1 MYFQYIRVDQSCFM
15 KFKKLTTFISAIVFI
30 QIQIMAQYSAPEMTS
45 LINQQ
50 FQFAAKQLKVLEQHV
65 PDTVMPKTLN
75 KNTGAVEVSNTTWW
89 CSGFFPASLLYV
101 YEHTNDQEILR
112 IAKKRLALQEPM
124 KHYTGNH
131 DLGFMMFNPF
141 GNAYR
146 LFKDPKDKATIDTAA
161 MSLITRYRPQ
171 IKSIQSWNKNKNF
184 NCPVI
189 IDNMMNL
196 ELLMWVSQN
205 GGDPKFKEIALNHA
219 NSTIA
224 NHYRADYSAFH
235 VLDYDLETG
244 KLIAGK
250 NHQGYNDASAWSRG
264 QAWGFYGFVMM
275 YRFTKDQRYLDHA
288 RNIAKFLLN
297 HPNMP
302 KDYILY
308 WDFNAPDIP
317 NDLRDASAAAIFAS
331 GLLELAQFTKSDESK
346 NYINISASI
355 IKTLSSPAYC
365 ASVGENGGF
374 LLKHSVGH
382 LPGNSEVDVPLT
394 YADYY
399 YLEAM
404 HRFNNWVLKK

>member
-1 MYFQYIRVDQSCFM
+1 
-15 KFKKLTTFISAIVFI
+15 
-30 QIQIMAQYSAPEMTS
+30 
-45 LINQQ
+45 
-50 FQFAAKQLKVLEQHV
+50 
-65 PDTVMPKTLN
+65 
-75 KNTGAVEVSNTTWW
+75 
-89 CSGFFPASLLYV
+89 
-101 YEHTNDQEILR
+101 
-112 IAKKRLALQEPM
+112 M

-205 GGDPKFKEIALNHA
+205 GGDPKFREIAINHA
-219 NSTIA
+219 NSTIT
-224 NHYRADYSAFH
+224 NHYRSDYSAFH

-275 YRFTKDQRYLDHA
+275 YRFTKDQRYLEHA

-308 WDFNAPDIP
+308 WDFNVPEIP
-317 NDLRDASAAAIFAS
+317 NTLRDASAAAILAS
-331 GLLELAQFTKSDESK
+331 GLLELSQFTKGAESK

-355 IKTLSSPAYC
+355 IKTLSSTSYC
-365 ASVGENGGF
+365 ATVGDNGGF

-404 HRFNNWVLKK
+404 HRFKNWILKK

>member
-1 MYFQYIRVDQSCFM
+1 MKKIAAYFLLVFLLNISLVSLFAQTPNEQMSQLIEDQF
-15 KFKKLTTFISAIVFI
+15 A
-30 QIQIMAQYSAPEMTS
+30 
-45 LINQQ
+45 
-50 FQFAAKQLKVLEQHV
+50 FAAKQYKVLEKNV
-65 PDTVMPKTLN
+65 PADKMPKTYYAA
-75 KNTGAVEVSNTTWW
+75 TGKVESSETKWW
-89 CSGFFPASLLYV
+89 CSGFFPASLLYIF
-101 YEHTNDQEILR
+101 EHTQDLEVLA

-131 DLGFMMFNPF
+131 DLGFMMFAPF

-146 LFKDPKDKATIDTAA
+146 LFKDPKDHKTIDTAA

-196 ELLMWVSQN
+196 ELLLWATAN
-205 GGDPKFKEIALNHA
+205 GGDPKFREIAVNHA

-224 NHYRADYSAFH
+224 NHYRSDYSAFH

-264 QAWGFYGFVMM
+264 QAWGFYGFTMM
-275 YRFTKDQRYLDHA
+275 YRFEKDEKYLNHA
-288 RNIAKFLLN
+288 KKIIKFLLN

-302 KDYILY
+302 EDKIPY
-308 WDFNAPDIP
+308 WDYNVPSIP
-317 NDLRDASAAAIFAS
+317 NALRDASAASIMAS
-331 GLLELAQFTKSDESK
+331 GLLELAQYTKGKESK
-346 NYINISASI
+346 YYTETARQIIVKLASDQYRA
-355 IKTLSSPAYC
+355 KL
-365 ASVGENGGF
+365 GDNGGF
-374 LLKHSVGH
+374 LLMHGVGH

-394 YADYY
+394 YGDYY
-399 YLEAM
+399 FLEAL
-404 HRFNNWVLKK
+404 HRYKNWVLK

>member
-1 MYFQYIRVDQSCFM
+1 M
-15 KFKKLTTFISAIVFI
+15 KHISLMRLLVVTGI
-30 QIQIMAQYSAPEMTS
+30 
-45 LINQQ
+45 LINTAFGQFSNREMSTLIEKQ
-50 FQFAAKQLKVLEQHV
+50 FQFAAQQLKVLEGNV
-65 PDTVMPKTLN
+65 PDTMMPKTLN
-75 KNTGAVEVSNTTWW
+75 TKTNTVEVSKTNWW

-101 YEHTNDQEILR
+101 YEHTNDKEILR
-112 IAKKRLALQEPM
+112 IAQKRLDLQEPM

-131 DLGFMMFNPF
+131 DLGFMMYNPF

-146 LFKDPKDKATIDTAA
+146 LFKRPQDKTTIDTAA

-205 GGDPKFKEIALNHA
+205 GGDPKFREIAINHA

-224 NHYRADYSAFH
+224 NHYRPDYSAFH
-235 VLDYDLETG
+235 VLDYDLESGT
-244 KLIAGK
+244 LIGGK

-288 RNIAKFLLN
+288 RNIAKFLFN

-308 WDFNAPDIP
+308 WDFNTPDIP
-317 NDLRDASAAAIFAS
+317 NTLRDASASAILAS
-331 GLLELAQFTKSDESK
+331 GLLELAQFTKGTESVD
-346 NYINISASI
+346 YINKSASI
-355 IKTLSSPAYC
+355 IKTLSTSTYTANL
-365 ASVGENGGF
+365 GDNGGF

-382 LPGNSEVDVPLT
+382 LPANSEVDVPLT

-404 HRFNNWVLKK
+404 HRFKNWVLKKQ

>member
-1 MYFQYIRVDQSCFM
+1 MKKIAAYFLLVFLLNISLVSLFAQTPNEQMSQLIEDQF
-15 KFKKLTTFISAIVFI
+15 A
-30 QIQIMAQYSAPEMTS
+30 
-45 LINQQ
+45 
-50 FQFAAKQLKVLEQHV
+50 FAAKQYKVLEKNV
-65 PDTVMPKTLN
+65 PADKMPKTYYAA
-75 KNTGAVEVSNTTWW
+75 TGKVESSETKWW
-89 CSGFFPASLLYV
+89 CSGFFPASLLYIF
-101 YEHTNDQEILR
+101 EHTQDQEVLA

-131 DLGFMMFNPF
+131 DLGFMMYAPF

-146 LFKDPKDKATIDTAA
+146 LFKDPKDHKTIDTAA

-196 ELLMWVSQN
+196 ELLLWATAN
-205 GGDPKFKEIALNHA
+205 GGDPKFREIAVNHA

-224 NHYRADYSAFH
+224 NHYRSDYSAFH

-264 QAWGFYGFVMM
+264 QAWGFYGFTMM
-275 YRFTKDQRYLDHA
+275 YRFEKDEKYLNHA
-288 RNIAKFLLN
+288 KKIIKFLLN

-302 KDYILY
+302 EDKIPY
-308 WDFNAPDIP
+308 WDYNVPSIP
-317 NDLRDASAAAIFAS
+317 NALRDASAASIMAS
-331 GLLELAQFTKSDESK
+331 GLLELAQYTKGKESK
-346 NYINISASI
+346 YYTETARQIIVKLASDQYRA
-355 IKTLSSPAYC
+355 KL
-365 ASVGENGGF
+365 GDNGGF
-374 LLKHSVGH
+374 LLMHGVGH

-394 YADYY
+394 YGDYY
-399 YLEAM
+399 FLEAL
-404 HRFNNWVLKK
+404 HRYKNWVLK

>member
-1 MYFQYIRVDQSCFM
+1 MTKNLLLLQLLLLILGM
-15 KFKKLTTFISAIVFI
+15 NAT
-30 QIQIMAQYSAPEMTS
+30 AQFNPTKMND
-45 LINQQ
+45 LINKQ
-50 FQFAAKQLKVLEQHV
+50 FQFAAKQLKVLEHNV

-75 KNTGAVEVSNTTWW
+75 NSTGKVEVSPTTWW
-89 CSGFFPASLLYV
+89 CSGFFPGSLLYT
-101 YEHTNDQEILR
+101 YEHTKDQEILR

-205 GGDPKFKEIALNHA
+205 GGDPKFKEIAINHA

-224 NHYRADYSAFH
+224 NHYRSDYSAFH

-264 QAWGFYGFVMM
+264 QVWGFYGFTMM
-275 YRFTKDQRYLDHA
+275 YRFTKDQRYLDQA
-288 RNIAKFLLN
+288 RNIAKFLFT

-302 KDYILY
+302 KDFIPY
-308 WDFNAPDIP
+308 WDFNAPNIP
-317 NDLRDASAAAIFAS
+317 NELRDASAASILAAA
-331 GLLELAQFTKSDESK
+331 LLELSQYTKGEESK
-346 NYINISASI
+346 DYINKSASI
-355 IKTLSSPAYC
+355 IQTLSSPAYS
-365 ASVGENGGF
+365 AKEGENGGF

-382 LPGNSEVDVPLT
+382 LPAKSEVDVPLT

-404 HRFNNWVLKK
+404 HRFKNWVLKNE

>member
-1 MYFQYIRVDQSCFM
+1 M
-15 KFKKLTTFISAIVFI
+15 KHLHATKLLIAASMLISTAFG
-30 QIQIMAQYSAPEMTS
+30 QYSSKEMS
-45 LINQQ
+45 GIIEKQ
-50 FQFAAKQLKVLEQHV
+50 FQFAARQLKVLETNV
-65 PDTVMPKTLN
+65 PDTMMPKTLN
-75 KNTGAVEVSNTTWW
+75 NKTGVVEVSKTNWW

-101 YEHTNDQEILR
+101 YEHTNDKEILR
-112 IAKKRLALQEPM
+112 IAQKRLDLQEPM

-141 GNAYR
+141 GHAYR
-146 LFKDPKDKATIDTAA
+146 LFKRPNDKTTIDTAA
-161 MSLITRYRPQ
+161 MSLITRYRPS

-205 GGDPKFKEIALNHA
+205 GGDPKFREIAINHA
-219 NSTIA
+219 NSTIT
-224 NHYRADYSAFH
+224 NHYRSDYSAFH

-302 KDYILY
+302 KDNIMY
-308 WDFNAPDIP
+308 WDFNTPDIP
-317 NDLRDASAAAIFAS
+317 NTLRDASASAILAS
-331 GLLELAQFTKSDESK
+331 GLLELAQFTKGTESSD
-346 NYINISASI
+346 YINKSASI

-365 ASVGENGGF
+365 AAVGENGGF

-382 LPGNSEVDVPLT
+382 LPANSEVDVPLT

-399 YLEAM
+399 YLEAL
-404 HRFNNWVLKK
+404 HRLKKWVLKK

>member
-1 MYFQYIRVDQSCFM
+1 MKSKKFLLGIIVCLFFQMQSIAQFNAAEM
-15 KFKKLTTFISAIVFI
+15 SDFI
-30 QIQIMAQYSAPEMTS
+30 
-45 LINQQ
+45 NKQ
-50 FQFAAKQLKVLEQHV
+50 FQFASKQLKVLESHV
-65 PDTVMPKTLN
+65 PDSMMPKTLN
-75 KNTGAVEVSNTTWW
+75 TKTGIVESSKTNWW

-171 IKSIQSWNKNKNF
+171 IKSIQSWNKNKIF

-205 GGDPKFKEIALNHA
+205 GGDPKFREIAINHA
-219 NSTIA
+219 NSTIT
-224 NHYRADYSAFH
+224 NHYRSDYSAFH

-308 WDFNAPDIP
+308 WDFNVPEIP
-317 NDLRDASAAAIFAS
+317 NTLRDASAAAILAS
-331 GLLELAQFTKSDESK
+331 GLLELSQFTKGAESK
-346 NYINISASI
+346 NYINVSASI
-355 IKTLSSPAYC
+355 INTLSSTSYFAT
-365 ASVGENGGF
+365 VGDNGGF

-404 HRFNNWVLKK
+404 HRFKNWILKK

>member
-1 MYFQYIRVDQSCFM
+1 MKSKKFLLGIIVCLFFQMQS
-15 KFKKLTTFISAIVFI
+15 I
-30 QIQIMAQYSAPEMTS
+30 AQFNAAEMS
-45 LINQQ
+45 DLINKQ
-50 FQFAAKQLKVLEQHV
+50 FQFASKQLKVLESHV
-65 PDTVMPKTLN
+65 PDSMMPKTLN
-75 KNTGAVEVSNTTWW
+75 TKTGIVESSKTNWW

-205 GGDPKFKEIALNHA
+205 GGDPKFREIAINHA
-219 NSTIA
+219 NSTIT
-224 NHYRADYSAFH
+224 NHYRSDYSAFH

-308 WDFNAPDIP
+308 WDFNVPEIP
-317 NDLRDASAAAIFAS
+317 NTLRDASAAAILAS
-331 GLLELAQFTKSDESK
+331 GLLELSQFTKGAESK
-346 NYINISASI
+346 NYINVSASI
-355 IKTLSSPAYC
+355 INTLSSTSYFAT
-365 ASVGENGGF
+365 VGDNGGF

-404 HRFNNWVLKK
+404 HRFKNWILKK

>member
-1 MYFQYIRVDQSCFM
+1 MKSKKFLLGIIVCLFFQMQSIAQFNAAEM
-15 KFKKLTTFISAIVFI
+15 SDFI
-30 QIQIMAQYSAPEMTS
+30 
-45 LINQQ
+45 NKQ
-50 FQFAAKQLKVLEQHV
+50 FQFASKQLKVLESHV
-65 PDTVMPKTLN
+65 PDSMMPKTLN
-75 KNTGAVEVSNTTWW
+75 TKTGIVESSKTNWW

-205 GGDPKFKEIALNHA
+205 GGDLKFREIAINHA
-219 NSTIA
+219 NSTIT
-224 NHYRADYSAFH
+224 NHYRSDYSAFH

-308 WDFNAPDIP
+308 WDFNVPEIP
-317 NDLRDASAAAIFAS
+317 NTLRDASAAAILAS
-331 GLLELAQFTKSDESK
+331 GLLELSQFTKGAESK

-355 IKTLSSPAYC
+355 IKTLSSTSYC
-365 ASVGENGGF
+365 ATVGDNGGF

-404 HRFNNWVLKK
+404 HRFKNWILKK

>member
-1 MYFQYIRVDQSCFM
+1 M
-15 KFKKLTTFISAIVFI
+15 KSKILFFGISLLIVHL
-30 QIQIMAQYSAPEMTS
+30 QIKAQYNPSEMS
-45 LINQQ
+45 SIINKQ

-65 PDTVMPKTLN
+65 PDSVMPKTLN
-75 KNTGAVEVSNTTWW
+75 KKTGAVEVSNITWW

-101 YEHTNDQEILR
+101 YEHTKDAEILR

-205 GGDPKFKEIALNHA
+205 GGDQKFKEIAINHA

-224 NHYRADYSAFH
+224 NHYRPDYSAFH

-275 YRFTKDQRYLDHA
+275 YRFTKDTRYLNHA
-288 RNIAKFLLN
+288 KNIAKFLFS

-302 KDYILY
+302 KDYIPY
-308 WDFNAPDIP
+308 WDFNVPEIP
-317 NDLRDASAAAIFAS
+317 NVLRDASAASILAS
-331 GLLELAQFTKSDESK
+331 GLLELAQFTKGAESK
-346 NYINISASI
+346 DYINKSASI
-355 IKTLSSPAYC
+355 IKTLSSPDYC

-404 HRFNNWVLKK
+404 HRFNDWVLKK